1 LERRNFGP
9 DREFITSDAMLVDD
23 IDAREDP
30 SKHVLVGRHDLNG
43 DGRLELI
50 LGFETGGLC
59 GRYKEEDVHCVAK
72 IYQPVEG
79 GWRLIGEMYTHLADL
94 GDGRLYIFGEDNYH
108 NGWRVLRYRDLR
120 YCWVD
125 DIRHADR
132 GTRPEL
138 LPGYYGV
145 APNDRPCPK

>member
-1 LERRNFGP
+1 MPIRANLVVAWLMCLASPALASEKLFLERRNFGP
-9 DREFITSDAMLVDD
+9 DSEFITSDAMLVDD

-79 GWRLIGEMYTHLADL
+79 G
-94 GDGRLYIFGEDNYH
+94 
-108 NGWRVLRYRDLR
+108 
-120 YCWVD
+120 
-125 DIRHADR
+125 
-132 GTRPEL
+132 
-138 LPGYYGV
+138 
-145 APNDRPCPK
+145 